1 MRHGLLRPRARDD
14 AGEPRSAIATLGLPE
29 ARASRYKPWG
39 RSSSPRRCACLRCL
53 RRPIPTV
60 RLRRC
65 RRRRRR
71 GPAPSSA
78 AASLVTAAQTC
89 LAVFAAFAL
98 HSADEQLN
106 LLQRSQ
112 EVVFSRARTAQPA
125 PQAAERVR
133 AQLYEHARQLRALT
147 PALQAWAEAALEDES
162 VNAPDVRRRVLLPLV
177 EIGTIATRSAAQVE
191 VDAEGA
197 VAAAPAALT
206 APQVQAGR

>member
-1 MRHGLLRPRARDD
+1 MPALPAPSRPHRAPPRA
-14 AGEPRSAIATLGLPE
+14 AAAAAAAAAE
-29 ARASRYKPWG
+29 APS
-39 RSSSPRRCACLRCL
+39 
-53 RRPIPTV
+53 
-60 RLRRC
+60 
-65 RRRRRR
+65 
-71 GPAPSSA
+71 PSSA

-147 PALQAWAEAALEDES
+147 PALQAWAEAALEDET

-206 APQVQAGR
+206 DHRCRRADERARAQGARPVGEEREKFDMYSEERRDKRGVNGTRDGRDQLLY